1 MPLVMVFGG
10 RVCHM
15 IREEVYSISGSLP
28 LSIFSQI
35 ASRCLNSDLVILN
48 GFVFKS
54 EYQTVSVS
62 NYLTSPPT
70 ESPTTESPT
79 SVTNNTVVET
89 PIGYCP
95 IDFLSD

>member
-1 MPLVMVFGG
+1 
-10 RVCHM
+10 M

-54 EYQTVSVS
+54 DPLSQKLRLCFRFKLEFLQNTFKVHTVIIR
-62 NYLTSPPT
+62 
-70 ESPTTESPT
+70 ESLFMTHNLQDMAMKLLGFR
-79 SVTNNTVVET
+79 V
-89 PIGYCP
+89 GYRR
-95 IDFLSD
+95 

>member
-1 MPLVMVFGG
+1 MDLFGFSLLFRRPMATSPCPWFWG

-54 EYQTVSVS
+54 DPLSQKLRLCFRFKLEFLQNTLKVHTVM
-62 NYLTSPPT
+62 NHNL
-70 ESPTTESPT
+70 
-79 SVTNNTVVET
+79 
-89 PIGYCP
+89 
-95 IDFLSD
+95 